1 MKLSK
6 QKLYNLVQEVM
17 ETHLRCFEALEDNA
31 QSELSPER
39 QQHAKKLAEM
49 FISGDSST
57 IMQAVELADALDEFH
72 VEMDVEEEAVEG
84 MGTAVLLEVYFYD
97 KHLYPVV
104 REMYQRVRDPNY
116 PQAPTEEQVNWFF
129 QKGVEYKWMDEEQY
143 FSAQFSPLEK
153 PNK

>member
-1 MKLSK
+1 MNLTK
-6 QKLYNLVQEVM
+6 QTLYRLIQEAM
-17 ETHLRCFEALEDNA
+17 EQPDVP
-31 QSELSPER
+31 ELSPEEKRR
-39 QQHAKKLAEM
+39 QHLAEKLAEM

-57 IMQAVELADALDEFH
+57 IIQAVELADALDEFH

>member
-1 MKLSK
+1 MKLTK
-6 QKLYNLVQEVM
+6 QTLYRLIQEAM
-17 ETHLRCFEALEDNA
+17 EQPDVP
-31 QSELSPER
+31 ELSPEEKRR
-39 QQHAKKLAEM
+39 QHLAEKLAEM

-57 IMQAVELADALDEFH
+57 IIQAVEFADVLDEFS
-72 VEMDVEEEAVEG
+72 VEIDIEEEAIEG

-143 FSAQFSPLEK
+143 FSAQFSPLERAAK
-153 PNK
+153 